1 MKIFQSR
8 SFFFSVFLVLYLG
21 TVAYAPAQG
30 YKAEALSEAPPKEL
44 AGTVGEALSPT
55 GIRVMGPGGAL
66 CDIWLRKAVPGKASA
81 APSLGVVYP
90 QLAQG
95 TLLAAIRFPNSV
107 KDYRKQL
114 IKTGVYTLR
123 YALLPEN
130 GNHMGVAPQRDFLL
144 ASPAAADQDAA
155 TISIDQTMNLSR
167 KATGSNHPSVWS
179 LGPPEDHP
187 KSLPSVFHLEDGDL
201 WLVEFRLPL
210 QSGAGEPSPLSLA
223 LVVVGSAPEA

>member
-1 MKIFQSR
+1 MKICQSR
-8 SFFFSVFLVLYLG
+8 RFLLTLFVALCLG
-21 TVAYAPAQG
+21 AAGTASAQS
-30 YKAEALSEAPPKEL
+30 YKAETLNEAPPNEL
-44 AGTVGEALSPT
+44 AATVRNALSSA
-55 GIRVMGPGGAL
+55 GIRVSGPSGPL
-66 CDIWLRKAVPGKASA
+66 CDLWLGKAVAGNANGA
-81 APSLGVVYP
+81 QTLGVVYP

-95 TLLAAIRFPNSV
+95 TLVGAIRFSNPV

-114 IKTGVYTLR
+114 IKAGLYTLR

-144 ASPAAADQDAA
+144 ASPTAADQDAA
-155 TISIDQTMNLSR
+155 TLTIDQTLALSR

-187 KSLPSVFHLEDGDL
+187 KSLPSVFHLDDGDL
-201 WLVEFRLPL
+201 WLVEFQLPL
-210 QSGAGEPSPLSLA
+210 AGSPTTLA